1 MGFHWT
7 VQKTVDSHVGRV
19 KVFLVYQ
26 VVRMWTVLGR
36 SWAKVGGSK
45 EKTERFKGRK
55 LDVMKDKSE
64 RSKKKKTG
72 RSKVRK
78 LYGHQG

>member
-1 MGFHWT
+1 M
-7 VQKTVDSHVGRV
+7 DSHVGRV

-45 EKTERFKGRK
+45 EKTERSKGRK

-64 RSKKKKTG
+64 RSKKKKKTG

>member
-1 MGFHWT
+1 
-7 VQKTVDSHVGRV
+7 
-19 KVFLVYQ
+19 
-26 VVRMWTVLGR
+26 MWTVLGR

-45 EKTERFKGRK
+45 EKTERSKGRK

>member
-1 MGFHWT
+1 MYIRWSEWVKSKVDGPGELNWT
-7 VQKTVDSHVGRV
+7 VQTTES
-19 KVFLVYQ
+19 
-26 VVRMWTVLGR
+26 GR

-45 EKTERFKGRK
+45 EKTERSKGRK